1 MDLGLRFGEK
11 FRTRERKEKKK
22 NTTVERERD
31 GGEDCKARRN
41 PQRFSG
47 LFNFDHKSLLCS
59 RSWKFRNGFETRRG
73 CNFLRA
79 TCFHP

>member
-47 LFNFDHKSLLCS
+47 LFNFDHKSFAL
-59 RSWKFRNGFETRRG
+59 FEELEISKWIRDT
-73 CNFLRA
+73 
-79 TCFHP
+79 